1 MRNLRQLLVPRLL
14 VWWFPVRRLPLP
26 PWHNCPH
33 WWVSILVDCFGFG
46 CGWCRCFL
54 QQLVVLRQVLPW
66 RVASSFA
73 VVGLAAAGFGA
84 LGSRASVWQLP
95 DSGNVRCTIRTLE
108 PTSVEKTTEPGA
120 AKPDAGKPRVC
131 PRRSRQTQ
139 QSTILIVN

>member
-1 MRNLRQLLVPRLL
+1 MAGAIV
-14 VWWFPVRRLPLP
+14 
-26 PWHNCPH
+26 
-33 WWVSILVDCFGFG
+33 
-46 CGWCRCFL
+46 L

-120 AKPDAGKPRVC
+120 AKPDAGKAAGP
-131 PRRSRQTQ
+131 
-139 QSTILIVN
+139 STPIPADATINNSN